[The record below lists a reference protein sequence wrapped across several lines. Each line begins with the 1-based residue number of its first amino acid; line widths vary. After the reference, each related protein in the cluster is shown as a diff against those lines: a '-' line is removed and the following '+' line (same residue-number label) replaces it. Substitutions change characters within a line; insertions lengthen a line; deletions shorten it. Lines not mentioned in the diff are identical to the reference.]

1 MSLIEQAA
9 KRLEELRKAGFDA
22 PAATSAPADA
32 QRAARPE
39 QSLIERAAAQQAVRA
54 LRPANGVDSIE
65 APVAPPPAHAE
76 AAPTRRL
83 SLDLPRLA
91 AAGIVTPDA
100 PRSQIADEFRVLKR
114 PLIQNAT
121 GRNAS
126 SIRHGNLI
134 MITSALPGEGKS
146 FTALNLAMSI
156 AMELDHT
163 VLLVDADV
171 ARPSLPKLLGW
182 PQTRGLLDLLVD
194 DDTDVRD
201 VLIRTDVEK
210 LSILPSGNPHPRATE
225 LLASASM
232 SALLDEMSRR
242 YADRII
248 VFDSPPLLVTTES
261 RVLATQMGQIVIVVE
276 AEQTQQGAVK
286 QALATI
292 EACPI
297 RLMMLNKTRSNAAG
311 SSYGYGYGY
320 SYGYGN

>member
-9 KRLEELRKAGFDA
+9 KRLEELRRAGFDA
-22 PAATSAPADA
+22 PSAAPADA
-32 QRAARPE
+32 ARTARPE

-54 LRPANGVDSIE
+54 LRPASEVAGVDGHL
-65 APVAPPPAHAE
+65 APRVPAPEPPA
-76 AAPTRRL
+76 TRRL
-83 SLDLPRLA
+83 SLDLARLA

-100 PRSQIADEFRVLKR
+100 PRSQIADEFRVVKR

-121 GRNAS
+121 GRNAA

-171 ARPSLPKLLGW
+171 ARPSLPGILGW

-194 DDTDVRD
+194 ESVDVRD

-210 LSILPSGNPHPRATE
+210 LTVLPSGNPHPRATE
-225 LLASASM
+225 LLASATM
-232 SALLDEMSRR
+232 SALLDEVSRR

-261 RVLATQMGQIVIVVE
+261 RVLAAQMGQVVIVVE

-297 RLMMLNKTRSNAAG
+297 RLMMLNKTRSSAAG